1 MLEVERIRAR
11 ETTSRRL
18 MVVLHGLGDSMN
30 GYRWLPQAMGLPWM
44 NYLLVNAPDSY
55 YGGYSWYDFT
65 GDDRAGVMRSRR
77 LLLGLLD
84 AQEQEG
90 YPAAETVLFG
100 FSQGC
105 LMAVDVGFRY
115 ARRLGGLVGI
125 SGYVYAPEELL
136 RELSPV
142 AREQRLLF
150 THGTYDPL
158 VPIAPVRRQVAQ
170 LQAAGLQV
178 QWREFDKDHTIAG
191 EEEIDLIREFV
202 CHSYVSSHAT

>member
-1 MLEVERIRAR
+1 
-11 ETTSRRL
+11 
-18 MVVLHGLGDSMN
+18 
-30 GYRWLPQAMGLPWM
+30 
-44 NYLLVNAPDSY
+44 
-55 YGGYSWYDFT
+55 
-65 GDDRAGVMRSRR
+65 MRSRR
-77 LLLGLLD
+77 LLLSLLD

-90 YPAAETVLFG
+90 YPAADTVLFG

-105 LMAVDVGFRY
+105 LMTLDVGFRY
-115 ARRLGGLVGI
+115 SRRLGGLVGI
-125 SGYVYAPEELL
+125 SGYVYAPDELL

-158 VPIAPVRRQVAQ
+158 VPIAPVRTQVAQ

-202 CHSYVSSHAT
+202 CHTYASSHAT